1 MNWIVWLAPKSAGRP
16 SRYRAPRM
24 APGMEP
30 RPPITTMEMITNEV
44 VGSKVMS
51 VLLSCWVAK
60 AKHTPA

>member
-1 MNWIVWLAPKSAGRP
+1 M
-16 SRYRAPRM
+16 APRM

-30 RPPITTMEMITNEV
+30 SPPMTTMEMITNEV

-60 AKHTPA
+60 ANTPRRSPP